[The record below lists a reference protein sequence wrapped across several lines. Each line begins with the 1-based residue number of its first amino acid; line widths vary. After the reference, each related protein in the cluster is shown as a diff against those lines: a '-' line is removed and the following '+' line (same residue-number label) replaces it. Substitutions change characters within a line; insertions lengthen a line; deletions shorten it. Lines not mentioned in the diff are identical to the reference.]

1 MGFVL
6 VVGRVV
12 RACDLFLFVPNL
24 AGAVLGVKDFQ
35 WIRRRVRKLVVMLPS
50 LLGVHNGLVVLH
62 HRQPAG
68 SNPGVLELHA
78 HKAFF
83 LVHIGDFPDAN
94 IDVHVHQ

>member
-12 RACDLFLFVPNL
+12 RSCDLFLFVPNL
-24 AGAVLGVKDFQ
+24 AGVVLGVEDFQ
-35 WIRRRVRKLVVMLPS
+35 WIRSRVRKLVIMQPR
-50 LLGVHNGLVVLH
+50 LLSVYDSIVVLH
-62 HRQPAG
+62 HRQPARC
-68 SNPGVLELHA
+68 NPGVLELHA

-83 LVHIGDFPDAN
+83 LVHIGDFSDAN